1 MKAQNSPYNG
11 GPQTLT
17 VNQPKIMSMWWPM
30 GILFAWIA
38 CLIAGAALI
47 GSWVSNSNC
56 VFDSDYDIT
65 TCDGKNGSYYAG
77 LAFICIAIILKLVF
91 WVLIIVRC
99 YQRRKGYVAVTT
111 VTHVGE
117 AGIPLNAYQPYG
129 GAQQVPGYANQAYA
143 DRPMP
148 AEGHYAP
155 QYAPQVATERNCLQ
169 CGTRNSGQWCVKC
182 GAQVP
187 M

>member
-1 MKAQNSPYNG
+1 
-11 GPQTLT
+11 
-17 VNQPKIMSMWWPM
+17 M
-30 GILFAWIA
+30 GILVVWIA
-38 CLIAGAALI
+38 CLIAGGALI

-77 LAFICIAIILKLVF
+77 LALICIAIILKLVF
-91 WVLIIVRC
+91 WVLIVVRC
-99 YQRRKGYVAVTT
+99 YQRRRGYVAVTT
-111 VTHVGE
+111 VTHTGGE
-117 AGIPLNAYQPYG
+117 ASIPLNAYQPYG
-129 GAQQVPGYANQAYA
+129 GAQQPPGYAYA

-155 QYAPQVATERNCLQ
+155 QVEVERSCMQ